1 MNTAVR
7 TTITMPQYL
16 LEALRTAAYIRKT
29 TISSLVQRGIQHII
43 EAPAEMKVNKL
54 KTLEG
59 AYSIKGKKGDFSRRA
74 FYETSI
80 QKDMSH

>member
-16 LEALRTAAYIRKT
+16 FEALRAAAYTRKT

-43 EAPAEMKVNKL
+43 EAPAPIAPSKL
-54 KTLEG
+54 KSLAGT
-59 AYSIKGKKGDFSRRA
+59 YSIKGKKGDFSRRA

-80 QKDMSH
+80 QKDLSY